1 MTFHFSAEEEAELQE
16 LLLGNFQCQAGGIFQ
31 CQAGIMHAGEIISK
45 LCKFSEFSA
54 SPQFIRSIVV
64 HGSRVRKCFN
74 LFWMKDKK

>member
-1 MTFHFSAEEEAELQE
+1 MTFHFSAEEEAELQK

-54 SPQFIRSIVV
+54 SRSSSV
-64 HGSRVRKCFN
+64 
-74 LFWMKDKK
+74 LL

>member
-1 MTFHFSAEEEAELQE
+1 MR
-16 LLLGNFQCQAGGIFQ
+16 GGRYKSSWRIFNVTLR
-31 CQAGIMHAGEIISK
+31 AYFNVRPRIMHAGEIISK

-74 LFWMKDKK
+74 LFRMKDKKIDKIKSKN